1 MDDRGNREVQG
12 YARLTLEEDAAPE
25 VRRTGKEANMIRKA
39 GGKYVVLAESGR
51 RMGTYDTKAEAQKRL
66 RQIEFFKH
74 AKKTGAGS
82 RMRSS

>member
-1 MDDRGNREVQG
+1 
-12 YARLTLEEDAAPE
+12 
-25 VRRTGKEANMIRKA
+25 MIRKA

-74 AKKTGAGS
+74 AKQGGA
-82 RMRSS
+82 RRRSA

>member
-1 MDDRGNREVQG
+1 MRSKG
-12 YARLTLEEDAAPE
+12 YGRLTLEEDAAPE

>member
-1 MDDRGNREVQG
+1 
-12 YARLTLEEDAAPE
+12 
-25 VRRTGKEANMIRKA
+25 MIRKA
-39 GGKYVVLAESGR
+39 GSKYVVLAESGR

-82 RMRSS
+82 RMRSA